1 MVQELIETIE
11 YIPQVKEA
19 ILPLLTAVGGLAQIG
34 MGIDW
39 GGKKAAAA
47 KKAQNAF
54 DQQKNVYKGL
64 DTSNT
69 FDNTRSRFNNLGNA
83 FDGMDNAYG
92 DLEVNTQQAD
102 FMAEQAQQSQANIM
116 QNLKGAAGGSGVA
129 SLAQALSSQGMKQAQ
144 AASASIG
151 MQESKN
157 SMLQAQGQA
166 KIDMATSGQFNQNE
180 QLKAKGLSMVDKMK
194 GEGAYRSQQAEAS
207 KQATLL
213 GMDANTLAAAN
224 QEVAAGKAMV
234 AGGVGGLVGGL
245 AGGFDATGKFS
256 LEQLTKVK

>member
-1 MVQELIETIE
+1 MIQEIIEIVE
-11 YIPQVKEA
+11 YAPQVKQA
-19 ILPLLTAVGGLAQIG
+19 ILPLLMAAGGLAQIG

-47 KKAQNAF
+47 KKAQEDF

-69 FDNTRSRFNNLGNA
+69 FANVRSRYNNLDNSYE
-83 FDGMDNAYG
+83 GMDNAMG

-102 FMAEQAQQSQANIM
+102 FMAERSQQNQANIM

-129 SLAQALSSQGMKQAQ
+129 SLAQALANQGSQQMQQ
-144 AASASIG
+144 ASASIG
-151 MQESKN
+151 MQEGKN
-157 SMLQAQGQA
+157 QMMQASSQA
-166 KIDMATSGQFNQNE
+166 KIDMMTAGQQGKNQ
-180 QLKAKGLSMVDKMK
+180 QLKAQGLAMVDKMK
-194 GEGAYRSQQAEAS
+194 GEGAYRSQSAEAS

-213 GMDANTLAAAN
+213 GMDANSLAAAK

-234 AGGVGGLVGGL
+234 AGGIGTTMGGL
-245 AGGFDATGKFS
+245 AGGMGTDGTWKLS
-256 LEQLTKVK
+256 NMMKVK